1 MIKTI
6 VFDLGGVIITLDQ
19 NQAIGRFEKLGLKD
33 VASHLDP
40 YTQQGI
46 FGQLESGAISA
57 EEFRQHLSRLVGSE
71 ITMEQCNWAWQGYA
85 KELPQR
91 NLDTLVKLREQGY
104 RLVLLSNT
112 NPCMMEWA
120 LSTRFDGSGHSID
133 HYFDAMYLSY
143 RLGVMK
149 PDDLIFRKM
158 LMAEKTLPE
167 EMLFVDDGP
176 RNVAAASQIGIR
188 TYCPQ
193 NGVDWTETIYEHLA

>member
-1 MIKTI
+1 M
-6 VFDLGGVIITLDQ
+6 GGVIITLDQ

-71 ITMEQCNWAWQGYA
+71 ISMEQCNWAWQGYA

-120 LSTRFDGSGHSID
+120 L
-133 HYFDAMYLSY
+133 
-143 RLGVMK
+143 
-149 PDDLIFRKM
+149 KM